1 MPYRNWNFGAF
12 NTGLSKNIISA
23 KQEDNRHENLIV
35 NAVES
40 NKKTGSQTST
50 TARKST
56 LAPVSPHLPNATFWR
71 VEGSLL
77 NLGAVRPVAF
87 FTWNAQSF
95 SERWLRRGGVAL
107 LALIRPLLY
116 AFDRIFATRA
126 LHVLLRGVSCDRLDL
141 LGEEYFNYV
150 LKPKLKPNGVAK
162 LKEAM
167 ARGARVVLV
176 SQGLDHVMRPL
187 AQYLEVEYLIANRL
201 EFRDRLAT
209 GRLLSPVIR
218 PRQVLA
224 RIIGRKPDGRVAP
237 KKLARNLG
245 YSNRKEILNNAVI
258 SAKRPVV
265 SFNTPTVIFEP
276 HKQVERLSVRQSL
289 AGKHVLLIGFTGFIG
304 KVWLAKILEGIP
316 DIAKV
321 YLLIRR
327 QRSTTAERRFEKI
340 VAESPLFENLHIR
353 YGDDFV
359 RFLTEKTEVIEGDIT
374 QSGLGIEPET
384 FERLKSN
391 LDQVVNSSGLTDFNP
406 DLRQALS
413 INIDGTLNLVDFL
426 RQCDHASLLHLS
438 TCYVVGFRDGRIAET
453 LTPNYTP
460 KGRPDFDAEIEYESL
475 RRLAT
480 EIESRAGTAE
490 ITEQLR
496 QQVLNKGRK
505 LSDTEIEAKIR
516 KQRQRWTRDELIEA
530 GMRRA
535 RELGW
540 PNTYTFTKSIAESLI
555 AKLAADL
562 PVAVVRPSIVET
574 STHDPFE
581 GWNEGVNTSAPISY
595 LLGTFFRQMPTNGK
609 KCLDIIPVD
618 LVCRGMVLIAA
629 ALIER
634 RHEPMYQLATSGTNP
649 CDMRRTIELT
659 GLAHRKYYRAQDDLN
674 QRLRAYFDTI
684 PVSKERYQQLSAPR
698 QKQIVQALQRIL
710 SPLPMMRSP
719 LVRRERDLDRV
730 EKIIELYEPFI
741 LHNEYVFEARNVE
754 MLSAALPEEERA
766 TFGYDASYIDW
777 WDYWINIHIPALRKW
792 SFPIIEGRPV
802 ENHTRRAV
810 QIRTPEQSVAAS

>member
-1 MPYRNWNFGAF
+1 M
-12 NTGLSKNIISA
+12 
-23 KQEDNRHENLIV
+23 
-35 NAVES
+35 
-40 NKKTGSQTST
+40 
-50 TARKST
+50 TARKG
-56 LAPVSPHLPNATFWR
+56 APASALELPHLSNATFWR

-95 SERWLRRGGVAL
+95 SERWQRRGGVAL
-107 LALIRPLLY
+107 LALIRPLLF
-116 AFDRIFATRA
+116 AFDRIFATRV
-126 LHVLLRGVSCDRLDL
+126 LHTLLRGVSCDRLDL

-150 LKPKLKPNGVAK
+150 LKPKLKPKGVAK

-167 ARGARVVLV
+167 ARGKKIVLV

-201 EFRDRLAT
+201 EFRDHLAT

-218 PRQVLA
+218 PRQILA
-224 RIIGRKPDGRVAP
+224 RIIGGRPDGRVES
-237 KKLARNLG
+237 KKLARKLG
-245 YSNRKEILNNAVI
+245 FSNRIEVLNNAVI
-258 SAKRPVV
+258 PAKRQAVA
-265 SFNTPTVIFEP
+265 FNTPTVVFEP
-276 HKQVERLSVRQSL
+276 HKQLEKLSVRQSL

-304 KVWLAKILEGIP
+304 KVWLAKILEEIP
-316 DIAKV
+316 DIGKI

-340 VAESPLFENLHIR
+340 VSESPLFDNLQVKH
-353 YGDDFV
+353 GEDFCK
-359 RFLTEKTEVIEGDIT
+359 FLAEKVEIVEGDIT
-374 QSGLGIEPET
+374 QPSLGIEPET
-384 FERLKSN
+384 FARLKAK
-391 LDQVVNSSGLTDFNP
+391 LDLVINSSGLTDFNP

-413 INIDGTLNLVDFL
+413 INIDGTMRLIDFL
-426 RQCDHASLLHLS
+426 RQCDHATMLHLS
-438 TCYVVGFRDGRIAET
+438 TCYVVGYRDGRIAET

-460 KGRPDFDAEIEYESL
+460 KGVADFDAWREYESL
-475 RRLAT
+475 QSLAK
-480 EIESRAGTAE
+480 EIETQAESEE
-490 ITEQLR
+490 ITERLR

-505 LSDTEIEAKIR
+505 LTDSELAAQIR

-555 AKLAADL
+555 VRLAPDL
-562 PVAVVRPSIVET
+562 PIAVVRPSIVET

-618 LVCRGMVLIAA
+618 LVCRGMILIGA

-634 RHEPMYQLATSGTNP
+634 RHEPIYQLATSATNP

-659 GLAHRKYYRAQDDLN
+659 GLAHRKYYRAQDDFN
-674 QRLRAYFDTI
+674 QRLLAYFDTI

-741 LHNEYVFEARNVE
+741 LYNEYIFEARNVE
-754 MLSAALPEEERA
+754 MLSAALPEDEREA
-766 TFGYDASYIDW
+766 FGYDASYIDW
-777 WDYWINIHIPALRKW
+777 WDYWINVHIPALRKW
-792 SFPIIEGRPV
+792 SYPIIEGRPV
-802 ENHTRRAV
+802 ENKTKRDV
-810 QIRTPEQSVAAS
+810 QIPAPEQSVATS

>member
-1 MPYRNWNFGAF
+1 LDLPN
-12 NTGLSKNIISA
+12 LS
-23 KQEDNRHENLIV
+23 
-35 NAVES
+35 
-40 NKKTGSQTST
+40 
-50 TARKST
+50 
-56 LAPVSPHLPNATFWR
+56 NATFWR

-116 AFDRIFATRA
+116 AVDRVFATRV
-126 LHVLLRGVSCDRLDL
+126 LHTLLRGVSRDRLDL
-141 LGEEYFNYV
+141 LGEEYFHYV
-150 LKPKLKPNGVAK
+150 LKPRLKPEGVAK
-162 LKEAM
+162 LKEAIKD
-167 ARGARVVLV
+167 AASKGKKVVLV

-224 RIIGRKPDGRVAP
+224 RIVGRKPDGRVAP
-237 KKLARNLG
+237 IKLARNLG
-245 YSNRKEILNNAVI
+245 LSNRKEILNTAVI
-258 SAKRPVV
+258 PAARQAVRII
-265 SFNTPTVIFEP
+265 TPTVVFDAR
-276 HKQVERLSVRQSL
+276 KGVESLSVRQSL

-304 KVWLAKILEGIP
+304 KVWLAKILEEIP
-316 DIAKV
+316 EIAKV

-340 VAESPLFENLHIR
+340 VAESPLFENLHVR
-353 YGDDFV
+353 YGDDLG
-359 RFLTEKTEVIEGDIT
+359 RFLDEKTEVIEGDIT
-374 QSGLGIEPET
+374 QPGLGISPET
-384 FERLKSN
+384 AARLKTA
-391 LDQVVNSSGLTDFNP
+391 LDLVINSSGLTDFNP

-413 INIDGTLNLVDFL
+413 INIDGTIQLIEFL
-426 RQCDHASLLHLS
+426 RQCDHAALLHLS

-453 LTPNYTP
+453 LTANYTP
-460 KGRPDFDAEIEYESL
+460 KGLADFDAEVEYEFL
-475 RRLAT
+475 RQSAK
-480 EIESRAGTAE
+480 EIEANAESPE
-490 ITEQLR
+490 ITERLR
-496 QQVLNKGRK
+496 QHVLSKGRK
-505 LSDTEIEAKIR
+505 LTESELDAQIR
-516 KQRQRWTRDELIEA
+516 KQRQRWTRDELIAA

-535 RELGW
+535 REFGW
-540 PNTYTFTKSIAESLI
+540 PNTYTFTKSVAESLI
-555 AKLAADL
+555 ARLAPDL
-562 PVAVVRPSIVET
+562 PIAIVRPSIVET

-618 LVCRGMVLIAA
+618 LVCRGMILIAA

-634 RHEPMYQLATSGTNP
+634 RHESIYQLATSGTNP

-741 LHNEYVFEARNVE
+741 LYNEYVFEARNVE
-754 MLSAALPEEERA
+754 IISAALPENERGA
-766 TFGYDASYIDW
+766 FGYDASYIDW
-777 WDYWINIHIPALRKW
+777 WDYWINVHIPALRKW
-792 SFPIIEGRPV
+792 SYPIIEGRPV
-802 ENHTRRAV
+802 ENKSKRSA
-810 QIRTPEQSVAAS
+810 QLQAPEQSVAAS

>member
-1 MPYRNWNFGAF
+1 M
-12 NTGLSKNIISA
+12 
-23 KQEDNRHENLIV
+23 
-35 NAVES
+35 
-40 NKKTGSQTST
+40 

-56 LAPVSPHLPNATFWR
+56 PTSALEFPHLSNATFWR

-95 SERWLRRGGVAL
+95 SERWQRRGGVAL
-107 LALIRPLLY
+107 LALIRPLLF
-116 AFDRIFATRA
+116 AFDRIFATRV
-126 LHVLLRGVSCDRLDL
+126 LHTLLRGVSCDRLDL

-150 LKPKLKPNGVAK
+150 LKPKLKPKGVAK
-162 LKEAM
+162 LKETM
-167 ARGARVVLV
+167 ARGKKVVLV

-187 AQYLEVEYLIANRL
+187 AQHFGVEYLIANRL
-201 EFRDRLAT
+201 EFRDHLAT

-218 PRQVLA
+218 PRQILA
-224 RIIGRKPDGRVAP
+224 RIIGGKPDGRVAP
-237 KKLARNLG
+237 KKLARKLG
-245 YSNRKEILNNAVI
+245 FSNRIEVLNNAVI
-258 SAKRPVV
+258 PAKRQAV

-276 HKQVERLSVRQSL
+276 HKRLESLSVRQSF

-304 KVWLAKILEGIP
+304 KVWLAKVLEEIP
-316 DIAKV
+316 DIGKIH
-321 YLLIRR
+321 LLIRR

-340 VAESPLFENLHIR
+340 ISESPLFDNLHIR
-353 YGDDFV
+353 RGEDFCK
-359 RFLTEKTEVIEGDIT
+359 FLAEKVEIVEGDIT
-374 QSGLGIEPET
+374 QPSLGIEPET
-384 FERLKSN
+384 FERLKAN
-391 LDQVVNSSGLTDFNP
+391 LDLVINSSGLTDFNP

-413 INIDGTLNLVDFL
+413 INIDGTMRLIDFL
-426 RQCDHASLLHLS
+426 RQCDHAAMLHLS
-438 TCYVVGFRDGRIAET
+438 TCYVVGYHDGRIAET

-460 KGRPDFDAEIEYESL
+460 KGVADFDAEREYESL
-475 RRLAT
+475 QSLAK
-480 EIESRAGTAE
+480 EIETRAESAE
-490 ITEQLR
+490 ITERLR

-505 LSDTEIEAKIR
+505 LSESEFAAQIR

-530 GMRRA
+530 GIRRA

-540 PNTYTFTKSIAESLI
+540 PNTYTFTKSVAESLI
-555 AKLAADL
+555 AKHAANL

-618 LVCRGMVLIAA
+618 LVCRGMILIGA

-659 GLAHRKYYRAQDDLN
+659 GLAHRKYYRAQDDFN
-674 QRLRAYFDTI
+674 QRLLAYFDTI
-684 PVSKERYQQLSAPR
+684 PVSKDRYQKLSAPR

-741 LHNEYVFEARNVE
+741 LYNEYVFEARNVE
-754 MLSAALPEEERA
+754 MLSAALPEDERA
-766 TFGYDASYIDW
+766 AFGYDASYIDW
-777 WDYWINIHIPALRKW
+777 WDYWINVHIPALRKW
-792 SFPIIEGRPV
+792 SYPIIEGRPV
-802 ENHTRRAV
+802 ENKTKRAIQV
-810 QIRTPEQSVAAS
+810 QTPEQSVAAS